1 MMEMPHTPDERI
13 LVNLAALQ
21 RGLKEMAANIK
32 SPDQPANDRPGQ
44 PQGPTLVI
52 RGK

>member
-1 MMEMPHTPDERI
+1 MIEAPRTPDEQK

-21 RGLKEMAANIK
+21 RSLKEMAAKIK
-32 SPDQPANDRPGQ
+32 SPYQVVKDRPENL
-44 PQGPTLVI
+44 QGPTLVI